1 MTTHL
6 TQRDFY
12 IDFIKFLAIFFM
24 LIDHIGHYF
33 LSADLPSTLL
43 FRGFGRLAMPLF
55 FIAHGYLL
63 ARVIS
68 HPPALS
74 RIIKFIIYALF
85 ITVTFLVLDKV
96 KELNM
101 LFTFALLELIW
112 LALWRC
118 NRLFIIAAIFILA
131 TVLTII
137 NITLQLI
144 NVDEID
150 YIGMWLLYG
159 TFPLFYSVV
168 GSLLGHRSSNK
179 QIQIAAFSLLAMTL
193 SFQYN
198 IYIYLAISLVVDCC
212 YITYILPTLVIPIL
226 SYYLSK
232 QPLQLPTLELP
243 IQKIS
248 SYALPIYVIH
258 LQVIAIILILFK
270 DISL

>member
-1 MTTHL
+1 MTTDL
-6 TQRDFY
+6 TQRDLY
-12 IDFIKFLAIFFM
+12 IDFIKVVAIFFM
-24 LIDHIGHYF
+24 LIDHIGHFF
-33 LSADLPSTLL
+33 LPDDLSSTLL

-68 HPPALS
+68 HPPTLS
-74 RIIKFIIYALF
+74 RIVKFTIYALF
-85 ITVTFLVLDKV
+85 ITVTFLVLDKLQ
-96 KELNM
+96 KLDM

-118 NRLFIIAAIFILA
+118 DRLFIAAAIFILA

-144 NVDEID
+144 NLDDID
-150 YIGMWLLYG
+150 YIGNWLAYG

-179 QIQIAAFSLLAMTL
+179 RIQIAAFSLLAITL

-198 IYIYLAISLVVDCC
+198 IYIYLAISIVVDYC
-212 YITYILPTLVIPIL
+212 YITYLLPTLVIPVL

-232 QPLQLPTLELP
+232 QPLQFPTLGLP

-248 SYALPIYVIH
+248 RYALHLYVVH
-258 LQVIAIILILFK
+258 LQIIAIVLIFFK
-270 DISL
+270 